1 MFELSIIILI
11 FFSWIF
17 LSAIMYRILSVL
29 LPVDDLSYEHEVSFN
44 KGLISSGA
52 VLFPISCIILVVIGI
67 LKLFILMSNWII
79 NTSIKKF
86 KEIKKINFLQVLD
99 GD

>member
-17 LSAIMYRILSVL
+17 LSTIMYRILSVL
-29 LPVDDLSYEHEVSFN
+29 VPVDNLSYDKDGVI
-44 KGLISSGA
+44 LAGA
-52 VLFPISCIILVVIGI
+52 VIFPISCIILVVIGI